1 MTTKEATPVTKPQT
15 ALGGAERVP
24 NNGPAILI
32 DRLDFAYPG
41 RDKALDAV
49 YMEVP
54 PGLCLALVGPNGS
67 GKSTLLMHLA
77 GLLPSP
83 KVHVMG
89 HHAGSKSGRRAISR
103 LTGLLF
109 QDPDDQLFMPT
120 VLEDVAFGPLH
131 RDMTPQQAKIR
142 AEQALEEVGLAHLAT
157 LPPHHLSGGE
167 KRLVA
172 LAAVLACEPSILLLD
187 EPTANLDPGS
197 RKRFLELLHVQKGK
211 GATILTATHDLDMAF
226 DAFEQVAVLHQGS
239 IHAQGPAKPVLSDE
253 TLMARVGLEVCL
265 SARLHLIQNRN
276 TFEQEKDR

>member
-1 MTTKEATPVTKPQT
+1 MTKTATPVTKPQT
-15 ALGGAERVP
+15 VLGGAERDP
-24 NNGPAILI
+24 NNGPAILV
-32 DRLDFAYPG
+32 DRLDFAYAG
-41 RDKALDAV
+41 RNKALDAV
-49 YMEVP
+49 HLEVP
-54 PGLCLALVGPNGS
+54 RGMCLALVGPNGS
-67 GKSTLLMHLA
+67 GKSTLLLHLA

-83 KVHVMG
+83 KVYVMG

-131 RDMTPQQAKIR
+131 RDMTPRQAKIR
-142 AEQALEEVGLAHLAT
+142 AKQALDEVGLAHLAD

-197 RKRFLELLHVQKGK
+197 RKRFLELLDVQKDK

-226 DAFEQVAVLHQGS
+226 DAFEHVAILHRGAIS
-239 IHAQGPAKPVLSDE
+239 TQGPARRILSDE
-253 TLMARVGLEVCL
+253 EIMNRVGLEVCL

-276 TFEQEKDR
+276 TFEEKDR